1 MFVSRWHDE
10 WWREEKEV
18 KQEKEGRR
26 QRRILWKRSRNRKKG
41 GNINKLKWVR
51 KTKQVEIQ
59 GQFN

>member
-10 WWREEKEV
+10 WWREEKEA

-26 QRRILWKRSRNRKKG
+26 KRRILWKRSRNRKKG